1 MAVTDKQWKRIDHL
15 TGDKI
20 RISPFNV
27 QEVVSWILQ
36 PTSFLKLLNG
46 AAAVIFD
53 LARMGTG
60 LSVFP
65 PRRDFPEARLP
76 YTVEKSIMKTSG
88 LAKWGEGVSSKFR
101 LFLDA
106 LKRFN
111 EDHCFLL
118 SSGVAFAL
126 LLCLIPLLLLV
137 LALIGTFLFS
147 DQEVLNHLS
156 GYLKEIFPSLDPK
169 IRKSILKIMQDRR
182 IVGILGIGGLLWT
195 STWVF
200 SSLGSALNIIFR
212 VERGRSLLRGKAI
225 DLFMLFLAGTLL
237 LMSMALSSVITLLQG
252 YLFEVPLDIGFIFHP
267 ILKYL
272 IPFLFTFCMFFLIY
286 KIAPNKRIHS
296 VIALKATLVASILW
310 EVAKQLFGWYILHL
324 GRFSVLYG
332 SLATL
337 AIFLLWIYYTSAIF
351 LLGGE
356 IASLLEQEK
365 SIPAD
370 KTRSP

>member
-1 MAVTDKQWKRIDHL
+1 
-15 TGDKI
+15 
-20 RISPFNV
+20 
-27 QEVVSWILQ
+27 
-36 PTSFLKLLNG
+36 
-46 AAAVIFD
+46 
-53 LARMGTG
+53 
-60 LSVFP
+60 
-65 PRRDFPEARLP
+65 
-76 YTVEKSIMKTSG
+76 MKTSG
-88 LAKWGEGVSSKFR
+88 LARWGERVSSKIR

-118 SSGVAFAL
+118 SSGIAFAL
-126 LLCLIPLLLLV
+126 LFCLIPLLLLV
-137 LALIGTFLFS
+137 LALIGTYLFS
-147 DQEVLNHLS
+147 DQEVLNQIS
-156 GYLKEIFPSLDPK
+156 EYLKDMFPSLDPR
-169 IRKSILKIMQDRR
+169 IRKSILETVHDRR
-182 IVGILGIGGLLWT
+182 IVGILGLGGLLWT

-200 SSLGSALNIIFR
+200 SSLSSALNIIFR
-212 VERGRSLLRGKAI
+212 VKRDRSLLRGKAV

-237 LMSMALSSVITLLQG
+237 LVSMALSSVITLFQG
-252 YLFEVPLDIGFIFHP
+252 YLFKFPLDIGFLFQP

-272 IPFLFTFCMFFLIY
+272 IPFFLTFCMFFLIY

-296 VIALKATLVASILW
+296 GIALKATFVASILW

-324 GRFSVLYG
+324 GRFSVIYG

-356 IASLLEQEK
+356 IASLLEQKK

>member
-1 MAVTDKQWKRIDHL
+1 
-15 TGDKI
+15 
-20 RISPFNV
+20 
-27 QEVVSWILQ
+27 
-36 PTSFLKLLNG
+36 
-46 AAAVIFD
+46 
-53 LARMGTG
+53 
-60 LSVFP
+60 
-65 PRRDFPEARLP
+65 
-76 YTVEKSIMKTSG
+76 MKTSG

-118 SSGVAFAL
+118 SSGIAFAL

-137 LALIGTFLFS
+137 LALIGTYLFS
-147 DQEVLNHLS
+147 DQEVLNHIS
-156 GYLKEIFPSLDPK
+156 EYLKDMFPSLDPR
-169 IRKSILKIMQDRR
+169 IRKNILKVVQDRR

-195 STWVF
+195 SSWVF

-212 VERGRSLLRGKAI
+212 VEKGRSLLRGKAI
-225 DLFMLFLAGTLL
+225 DLFMLFLAGTILL
-237 LMSMALSSVITLLQG
+237 VSMALSSVIALFQG
-252 YLFEVPLDIGFIFHP
+252 YLFKFPLDIGFFFHP

-286 KIAPNKRIHS
+286 KIASNKRIHS
-296 VIALKATLVASILW
+296 VIALKATLVAGILW
-310 EVAKQLFGWYILHL
+310 EFAKQLFDWYILHL

-351 LLGGE
+351 LFGGE
-356 IASLLEQEK
+356 IASLLEQRN

-370 KTRSP
+370 NTRSP

>member
-1 MAVTDKQWKRIDHL
+1 
-15 TGDKI
+15 
-20 RISPFNV
+20 
-27 QEVVSWILQ
+27 
-36 PTSFLKLLNG
+36 
-46 AAAVIFD
+46 
-53 LARMGTG
+53 
-60 LSVFP
+60 
-65 PRRDFPEARLP
+65 
-76 YTVEKSIMKTSG
+76 MKTSG

-111 EDHCFLL
+111 GDHCFLL

-126 LLCLIPLLLLV
+126 LLCIIPLLLLL
-137 LALIGTFLFS
+137 LALIGTFLVS

-156 GYLKEIFPSLDPK
+156 GYLKDMFPSLDPR

-332 SLATL
+332 SLSTL

-351 LLGGE
+351 LFGGE

-370 KTRSP
+370 KIQSP

>member
-1 MAVTDKQWKRIDHL
+1 
-15 TGDKI
+15 
-20 RISPFNV
+20 
-27 QEVVSWILQ
+27 
-36 PTSFLKLLNG
+36 
-46 AAAVIFD
+46 
-53 LARMGTG
+53 MGTG
-60 LSVFP
+60 LIVFP
-65 PRRDFPEARLP
+65 LRRDSREAHLH
-76 YTVEKSIMKTSG
+76 YSLEKSIMKTAG

-106 LKRFN
+106 LKKFN

-126 LLCLIPLLLLV
+126 LLCIIPLLLLV

-156 GYLKEIFPSLDPK
+156 GYLKDMFPSLDPR

-212 VERGRSLLRGKAI
+212 VEKGRSLLRGKAI
-225 DLFMLFLAGTLL
+225 DLFMLFLAGTILL
-237 LMSMALSSVITLLQG
+237 VSMALSSVITLFQG
-252 YLFEVPLDIGFIFHP
+252 YLFKVPLDIGFIFHP

-310 EVAKQLFGWYILHL
+310 EVAKQLFGWYISHL

-332 SLATL
+332 SLSTL

-351 LLGGE
+351 LFGGE
-356 IASLLEQEK
+356 IASLLEQGK

-370 KTRSP
+370 KIQSP

>member
-1 MAVTDKQWKRIDHL
+1 
-15 TGDKI
+15 
-20 RISPFNV
+20 
-27 QEVVSWILQ
+27 
-36 PTSFLKLLNG
+36 
-46 AAAVIFD
+46 
-53 LARMGTG
+53 
-60 LSVFP
+60 
-65 PRRDFPEARLP
+65 
-76 YTVEKSIMKTSG
+76 MKTSG
-88 LAKWGEGVSSKFR
+88 LAKWGEGVSSKSR
-101 LFLDA
+101 LFLEA

-118 SSGVAFAL
+118 SSGIAFAL

-137 LALIGTFLFS
+137 LALIGTFLLS
-147 DQEVLNHLS
+147 DQEVLNHIS
-156 GYLKEIFPSLDPK
+156 EYLEDMFPSLDPR
-169 IRKSILKIMQDRR
+169 ITESILRIVQDRR

-212 VERGRSLLRGKAI
+212 AEKGRSLLRGKAV
-225 DLFMLFLAGTLL
+225 DLFLLFLAGTLL
-237 LMSMALSSVITLLQG
+237 LMSMALSSVITLFHG
-252 YLFEVPLDIGFIFHP
+252 YLFKFPLDIGFIFQP

-272 IPFLFTFCMFFLIY
+272 IPFFLTFGMFFLIY
-286 KIAPNKRIHS
+286 KIAPNKRIQS
-296 VIALKATLVASILW
+296 GIALKATFIASILW

-337 AIFLLWIYYTSAIF
+337 AIFLLWIYYTAAIF

-356 IASLLEQEK
+356 IASLLEQGK
-365 SIPAD
+365 PIPAD

>member
-1 MAVTDKQWKRIDHL
+1 
-15 TGDKI
+15 
-20 RISPFNV
+20 
-27 QEVVSWILQ
+27 
-36 PTSFLKLLNG
+36 
-46 AAAVIFD
+46 
-53 LARMGTG
+53 MGTG

-65 PRRDFPEARLP
+65 LRRDIPEAHLP

-88 LAKWGEGVSSKFR
+88 LAKWGERVSSKFR

-118 SSGVAFAL
+118 SSGIAFAL

-137 LALIGTFLFS
+137 LALIGTYLFS
-147 DQEVLNHLS
+147 DQEVLNHIS
-156 GYLKEIFPSLDPK
+156 KYLEDMFPSLDPR
-169 IRKSILKIMQDRR
+169 IRESILRIVQDRR
-182 IVGILGIGGLLWT
+182 IFGILGIGGLLWT

-200 SSLGSALNIIFR
+200 SSLRSALNIIFR
-212 VERGRSLLRGKAI
+212 VEKGRSRLRGKAV

-252 YLFEVPLDIGFIFHP
+252 YLFKFPLDIGFIFHP

-296 VIALKATLVASILW
+296 VIALKATFVASILW

-332 SLATL
+332 SLSTL

-356 IASLLEQEK
+356 IASLLEQGK